1 MSGSR
6 ALGIVAV
13 VLVASALAVGCAPTE
28 PDAGRDESDAQRGPG
43 NDAAMAP
50 TLTAIGNLTFAGIE
64 DGPVTLVDGLWEGAP
79 FAPGGASRPSV
90 GLAEDF
96 QISGDLDGDGAPET
110 VVVLWQSSGGSGTF
124 DYLAVVGR
132 RRAALVNLG
141 TAPLGD
147 RVQIRDARVEGTNVV
162 LDLVQQGP
170 GDAACCPT
178 QKTTRRWSLT
188 SAGLVEG
195 EPVVEGTISTHDLEN
210 VTWRLVRLGETAP
223 PESLEVTLTF
233 AGNRIA
239 GQGPC
244 NRYFADFAEGGTATA
259 LEIGA
264 AIGSTRMACAE
275 PVMAFEHAYFDAL
288 AGVRS
293 FGFSLERLVLA
304 SRRDGA
310 ISTLLFAAQ
319 GEP

>member
-147 RVQIRDARVEGTNVV
+147 RVQIRDARV
-162 LDLVQQGP
+162 DQPLVGFRRET
-170 GDAACCPT
+170 DA
-178 QKTTRRWSLT
+178 LT
-188 SAGLVEG
+188 G
-195 EPVVEGTISTHDLEN
+195 
-210 VTWRLVRLGETAP
+210 WRLVNTVLVPT
-223 PESLEVTLTF
+223 
-233 AGNRIA
+233 
-239 GQGPC
+239 
-244 NRYFADFAEGGTATA
+244 
-259 LEIGA
+259 IGKNGKG
-264 AIGSTRMACAE
+264 ID
-275 PVMAFEHAYFDAL
+275 HDQ
-288 AGVRS
+288 
-293 FGFSLERLVLA
+293 ERTQSA
-304 SRRDGA
+304 NC
-310 ISTLLFAAQ
+310 
-319 GEP
+319 